1 MRFRVHAAV
10 ALAASLVIGGGSAVA
25 LSEPE
30 TSSDTIAAGRL
41 LQDRC
46 CYSVTALPDGRVLLV
61 GGNDVGG
68 GSYERLAT
76 AEIWD
81 PQSLGFQPAGEMAQ
95 ARSGHTAVLQPDG
108 RVLII
113 GGSGPLGRTED
124 AELWEPTT
132 ASFSPA
138 PPMRHPRGHSATV
151 VAFPDGRALV
161 VSGTRRD
168 TDDPGLV
175 LEAEVWEPA
184 TQAFEE
190 AGSLPRRPNRI
201 EGFALDDGSA
211 LLVQGPDR
219 EWLRWDP
226 DRRAFDAVGR
236 PDDPRDWVFP
246 LAGGRVLTTGVQRD
260 RDEADAEL
268 WLPNQGRFRPA
279 GSFVRPRN
287 TESVTMLPDGGALF
301 YGGYDALAKDA
312 TLFRTAEYWDPRSRS
327 FSLAGRTDLGREWHT
342 ATPLPDGRVAFIGG
356 LLQRRPDLDSS
367 VTGLIELWD
376 PTSRSFSQH
385 GSLAEP
391 RMLHTTVLLPDGSL
405 LILGGD
411 DIDGELVPTA
421 ELWTP
426 PPPST
431 G

>member
-10 ALAASLVIGGGSAVA
+10 ALTATLVIGGGLAVA
-25 LSEPE
+25 ATEPE
-30 TSSDTIAAGRL
+30 TTSDTIAAGRL

-81 PQSLGFQPAGEMAQ
+81 PQSRSFQPAGEMAH

-108 RVLII
+108 RVLVI
-113 GGSGPLGRTED
+113 GGTGPLGRTED
-124 AELWEPTT
+124 AELWEPVT

-138 PPMRHPRGHSATV
+138 PAMRHPRGHSATV
-151 VAFPDGRALV
+151 IAFPDGRALV
-161 VSGTRRD
+161 VSGTRQG

-175 LEAEVWEPA
+175 LEAEAWEPTA
-184 TQAFEE
+184 GAFEE

-201 EGFALDDGSA
+201 EGFALGDGSA

-226 DRRAFDAVGR
+226 QGRAFEAVGR

-246 LAGGRVLTTGVQRD
+246 LASGRVLTTGVQRD

-268 WLPNQGRFRPA
+268 WLPSQARFRPA

-287 TESVTMLPDGGALF
+287 TESVTVLPDGGALF
-301 YGGYDALAKDA
+301 YGGYDALAKDT
-312 TLFRTAEYWDPRSRS
+312 TLIRTAEYWDPRSRS
-327 FSLAGRTDLGREWHT
+327 FSLAGRTEFGREWHT
-342 ATPLPDGRVAFIGG
+342 ATLLPDGRVAFIGG
-356 LLQRRPDLDSS
+356 LLQRRADRDSR

-376 PTSRSFSQH
+376 PASRTFSQA
-385 GSLAEP
+385 GQLSAP
-391 RMLHTTVLLPDGSL
+391 RALHKTVLLPDGSL
-405 LILGGD
+405 LIFGGVD
-411 DIDGELVPTA
+411 DDDELVPTA

-426 PPPST
+426 PPVT